1 MIPREKK
8 SKHLFKFAAILV
20 LLLIILL
27 ESNCSSRTG
36 PLKNREITFSI
47 SIRYIQNLIDD
58 GFYILALTRIE
69 SLLNESASHFS
80 DPQIYKMAS
89 ESSEKIGYKNDSQY
103 FSNLANIL
111 EEKDYLVIL
120 NEKTKKEIFSH
131 LNNVLSNNNT
141 RHDQYSSPIDEID
154 SIEIEQ
160 EPDILISNV
169 WYETGLTQVLLDI
182 SQETGIPIIWDNS
195 VQGIVTYEAN
205 NQSISQVLDDIL
217 FTSGN
222 SYIYQNGRYFVG
234 TLNPEKPNFGK
245 ISKTYTIQLANISA
259 TDAKNL
265 ISNTYLPYVKAVNS
279 TNTVSITA
287 PPPVAERIIED
298 FRTIDSPGPQIE
310 IQVYV
315 VEFSTSDMKEF
326 GIDWDV
332 LMTGD
337 GIDQNY
343 KITSPELENAILSLS
358 RFKSNGLSIN
368 SHKFDLT
375 TAVKAL
381 EDRGIA
387 KIRTAPRLRTISG
400 RSAILEATKEQYFF
414 ITSGSG
420 EDQYQYFGMYNRLEN
435 IQAGIQ
441 LMITPYADKNGYITV
456 NLKPKVDDVVGK
468 GVGGLPEIS
477 RRTAQTVVRV
487 KDGETFGIGGLRTHE
502 MKEIKRR
509 VPFLGNIPVIG
520 SLFGR
525 TDLKREEKELMI
537 FITPHILR
545 Y

>member
-1 MIPREKK
+1 MIQTEKN
-8 SKHLFKFAAILV
+8 SKHLFKFVAILI
-20 LLLIILL
+20 LIFIILL

-58 GFYILALTRIE
+58 GFYILALTRIK
-69 SLLNESASHFS
+69 SLLNESNSHFS
-80 DPQIYKMAS
+80 DPKIYQMAS
-89 ESSEKIGYKNDSQY
+89 EASGKIGYKNESQY
-103 FSNLANIL
+103 FSKLASIL
-111 EEKDYLVIL
+111 QEKDYLVIL
-120 NEKTKKEIFSH
+120 NEKTKKEVFSH

-141 RHDQYSSPIDEID
+141 HKNQYSSIDEID
-154 SIEIEQ
+154 SIGIEQ

-205 NQSISQVLDDIL
+205 NQLISQVLDDIL

-234 TLNPEKPNFGK
+234 TLDPEKPNFGK
-245 ISKTYTIQLANISA
+245 ISKTYAIQLANISA
-259 TDAKNL
+259 TDAQNL
-265 ISNTYLPYVKAVNS
+265 ISSTYLPYVKAVNS

-287 PPPVAERIIED
+287 PPPVAKRIIED
-298 FRTIDSPGPQIE
+298 FETIDTPGPQIE
-310 IQVYV
+310 IQVFV
-315 VEFSTSDMKEF
+315 VEFSTSDMKAF

-358 RFKSNGLSIN
+358 RFKSNGLAIN

-477 RRTAQTVVRV
+477 RRTAQTIVRV

-502 MKEIKRR
+502 MKEVKSRI
-509 VPFLGNIPVIG
+509 PFLGNIPVIG

-537 FITPHILR
+537 FITPHILQ